1 MLSFAQFFS
10 NTSCYASTDPLQA
23 SALHQLTGSL
33 LIVFGLAAV
42 APAAAQGEIYRCEGE
57 TGVPLYQN
65 TPGKNCKKLD
75 LAPLTAIPAP
85 KLPAP
90 ATKTGG
96 SSNGVAAPKSPG
108 DFPKV
113 DTSAQNQ
120 RDSDRRKILDDEVK
134 KEESRLADLKKEFNN
149 GEPER
154 RGDERNYEKYQSRV
168 QKLREDIARTE
179 GNIGSLRRE
188 IGMIKG

>member
-1 MLSFAQFFS
+1 MLKPVTNSKSQALTTLGLMAAGAPLVMLIGTLLPSAAFAQ
-10 NTSCYASTDPLQA
+10 A
-23 SALHQLTGSL
+23 
-33 LIVFGLAAV
+33 
-42 APAAAQGEIYRCEGE
+42 EIYRCEGE

-75 LAPLTAIPAP
+75 LQPLTAIPAP
-85 KLPAP
+85 KLPAGAAVKP
-90 ATKTGG
+90 GTA
-96 SSNGVAAPKSPG
+96 SSNGVVAGKAS

-134 KEESRLADLKKEFNN
+134 KEETRLADLKKEFNN

>member
-1 MLSFAQFFS
+1 MLTSVKHSNLRRQTPLRSAFTLLPTLALLIAAFPSTSFAQ
-10 NTSCYASTDPLQA
+10 A
-23 SALHQLTGSL
+23 
-33 LIVFGLAAV
+33 
-42 APAAAQGEIYRCEGE
+42 EIYRCEGE

-75 LAPLTAIPAP
+75 LQPLTAIPAP
-85 KLPAP
+85 KLPAGTAAKP
-90 ATKTGG
+90 ATG
-96 SSNGVAAPKSPG
+96 SSNGVVPGKSA

-120 RDSDRRKILDDEVK
+120 RDSDRRRILDEEVK
-134 KEESRLADLKKEFNN
+134 KEETRLADLKKEFNN

-154 RGDERNYEKYQSRV
+154 RGDERNFEKYQSRV

-188 IGMIKG
+188 IGLIKG

>member
-1 MLSFAQFFS
+1 VLKTATNATIQITPKQSLATVIAPIMMTLAVTLPSTAFAQ
-10 NTSCYASTDPLQA
+10 A
-23 SALHQLTGSL
+23 
-33 LIVFGLAAV
+33 
-42 APAAAQGEIYRCEGE
+42 EIYRCEGE
-57 TGVPLYQN
+57 AGVPLYQN

-75 LAPLTAIPAP
+75 LQPLTSIPAP
-85 KLPAP
+85 KLPAGAAP
-90 ATKTGG
+90 KPGTG
-96 SSNGVAAPKSPG
+96 SSNGVAPGRAAG

-134 KEESRLADLKKEFNN
+134 KEESRLAELKKEFNN

-154 RGDERNYEKYQSRV
+154 RGDERNFEKYQSRV

>member
-1 MLSFAQFFS
+1 MLNQDTKSTFQTLTLGAPKASFASALIVIAIALPSLSFAQ
-10 NTSCYASTDPLQA
+10 A
-23 SALHQLTGSL
+23 
-33 LIVFGLAAV
+33 
-42 APAAAQGEIYRCEGE
+42 EIYRCEGD

-75 LAPLTAIPAP
+75 LQPLTAIPAP
-85 KLPAP
+85 KLPAAAAVKP
-90 ATKTGG
+90 SAGT
-96 SSNGVAAPKSPG
+96 SNGVVPG
-108 DFPKV
+108 KTASDFPKV
-113 DTSAQNQ
+113 DTGAQNQ

-134 KEESRLADLKKEFNN
+134 KEENRLADLKKEFNN

-154 RGDERNYEKYQSRV
+154 RGDERNFEKYQSRV